1 MRMCRSVLRVLCLA
15 ALFGVLA
22 FQLSAQK
29 KAKAAKAPKQSNIQ
43 GSVQSMDKSKMM
55 ITVRTGTAKRDV
67 MYSADTKFMYG
78 HSNNNKPG
86 SVDQV
91 KDNNYISCSGT
102 YDKGKV
108 ELKATECVYRETK

>member
-1 MRMCRSVLRVLCLA
+1 MRMCRSVLRVLCLV

-29 KAKAAKAPKQSNIQ
+29 KKAKTPKQSNLQ
-43 GSVQSMDKSKMM
+43 GSVQSLDKAKMM
-55 ITVRTGTAKRDV
+55 ITIRTGSAKRDV

-86 SVDQV
+86 SIDQV
-91 KDNNYISCSGT
+91 KDNFYISCSGM
-102 YDKGKV
+102 YDAGKV